1 MACNCNCNFKNGSD
15 VKDFLMA
22 SETAGV
28 YGLGLTHYTCGNQKM
43 ALSDPSRPV
52 QCNLELQLQGTP
64 IDLGNG
70 IYCQEFLLAGTV
82 TYCPC
87 GSCRPATEYV
97 TYQDCVFCTS
107 ATQPTLTLGKVSA
120 SPKPITQYVNN
131 GCGCCRSTKP
141 CTNQIAITTS
151 IEVTAGA

>member
-1 MACNCNCNFKNGSD
+1 MACKCIKNGSD
-15 VKDFLMA
+15 SLDFLLA
-22 SETAGV
+22 SETSGV
-28 YGLGLTHYTCGNQKM
+28 YALGLTHYTCMNQKM

-52 QCNLELQLQGTP
+52 IANLALTPTGTP

-87 GSCRPATEYV
+87 GSCRPEEEYV
-97 TYQDCVFCTS
+97 TLRDCITCTS
-107 ATQPTLTLGKVSA
+107 ATTPTLTLGTVNA
-120 SPKPITQYVNN
+120 SPKPITYYVNN
-131 GCGCCRSTKP
+131 GCGCCRAQKA

-151 IEVTAGA
+151 IQVTAGA

>member
-1 MACNCNCNFKNGSD
+1 
-15 VKDFLMA
+15 MA

-28 YGLGLTHYTCGNQKM
+28 YGLGLTHYTRGNQKM
-43 ALSDPSRPV
+43 ALADPSRPV
-52 QCNLELQLQGTP
+52 QCSLELQPQGNP
-64 IDLGNG
+64 VDIGNG

-87 GSCRPATEYV
+87 GSCRPETEYV

-107 ATQPTLTLGKVSA
+107 ATQPTLTLGKVNA
-120 SPKPITQYVNN
+120 SPKPVTCYQKN
-131 GCGCCRSTKP
+131 GYGYCRSTKP
-141 CTNQIAITTS
+141 STNQIAITTS

>member
-1 MACNCNCNFKNGSD
+1 
-15 VKDFLMA
+15 
-22 SETAGV
+22 
-28 YGLGLTHYTCGNQKM
+28 M
-43 ALSDPSRPV
+43 ALADPSRPV
-52 QCNLELQLQGTP
+52 QCNLTLQAQGQP

-97 TYQDCVFCTS
+97 TYQDCVLCTS
-107 ATQPTLTLGKVSA
+107 ATQPTLTLGNVNA
-120 SPKPITQYVNN
+120 SPKPVTYYVNN
-131 GCGCCRSTKP
+131 GCGCCRKTKD

>member
-1 MACNCNCNFKNGSD
+1 MSCNCNCNCKNGSD
-15 VKDFLMA
+15 NLDFLLA

-28 YGLGLTHYTCGNQKM
+28 YGIGLTHYTCGGRKM
-43 ALSDPSRPV
+43 LLADPAHPV
-52 QCNLELQLQGTP
+52 VTDLQVSPVGNPQ
-64 IDLGNG
+64 DLGNG

-87 GSCRPATEYV
+87 GSCEPRTEYV
-97 TYQDCVFCTS
+97 SLSDCVLTTS
-107 ATQPTLTLGKVSA
+107 ATQPKLGIGTVQA
-120 SPKPITQYVNN
+120 SPKPITYYMSN
-131 GCGCCRSTKP
+131 GCGCCKATRP